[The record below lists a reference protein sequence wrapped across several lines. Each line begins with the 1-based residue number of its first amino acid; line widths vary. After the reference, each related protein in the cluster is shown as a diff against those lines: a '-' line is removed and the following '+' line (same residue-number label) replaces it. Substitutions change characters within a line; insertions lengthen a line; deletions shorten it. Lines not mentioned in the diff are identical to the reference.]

1 MIIDEGDAGRK
12 KASQEAIEGSVMELA
27 AYGAETVI
35 RIVAPLAVAVQ
46 ITQGKGVLDGFY
58 VITEAP
64 DFTLEPVPF
73 QKLRTLMPR
82 HTRPATKTSVK
93 RPSMSQY
100 GTIW

>member
-1 MIIDEGDAGRK
+1 M
-12 KASQEAIEGSVMELA
+12 MELA

-64 DFTLEPVPF
+64 DFTGLGTRALPEIA
-73 QKLRTLMPR
+73 LMPR